1 MENYNFDEI
10 IDRRNT
16 NCEKY
21 DGRLHFFGKEDVL
34 PLWVADM
41 DFRTPGFITEAIQRR
56 AQHEIYGYTFR
67 PDSYNEAIVHWLK
80 IRHDWEI
87 QKEWIHFSP
96 GVVPALALSVMCFSG
111 PGDSVIVQPPV
122 YFPFFSAI
130 KNSDREIIE
139 NPLKLQNGRYC
150 MDYSDLE
157 KKIQADTKMLLLCNP
172 HNPGGM
178 AWTRDELQKIGEICL
193 DNNIIV
199 VSDEIH
205 SDLAFKGHKHIPF
218 ASVSEEFAMN
228 SITCM
233 APSKTFNV
241 AGLSTSFLVMP
252 NREIYDKYDNLM
264 QGTHLSGGNLF
275 GAVALETAYCNGAEW
290 VDRMMEYVQGNY
302 YFLERFL
309 DENIPRIVPM
319 KPEATYLVWLDF
331 SAFGMKDAE
340 INDRLV
346 QAGVGLN
353 RGIQFGR
360 QGKGFMRLNLG
371 CPRSVIKEAL
381 ERIKR
386 AFADYS

>member
-1 MENYNFDEI
+1 MKNYNFDEI
-10 IDRRNT
+10 VNRENT
-16 NCEKY
+16 NSVKY
-21 DGRLHFFGKEDVL
+21 DGRSHFFGNENVL

-41 DFRTPGFITEAIQRR
+41 DFKTPDFITEAVQLR

-67 PDSYNEAIVHWLK
+67 PDSYNDAIVHWLK
-80 IRHDWEI
+80 TRHHWEI

-96 GVVPALALSVMCFSG
+96 GVVPALALLVMSFTE

-130 KNSDREIIE
+130 KDNGREMIE
-139 NPLKLQNGRYC
+139 NPLKLENGRYY
-150 MDYSDLE
+150 MDFDDLE

-193 DNNIIV
+193 KNNIMI

-205 SDLAFKGHKHIPF
+205 SDLTFNGHRHIPF
-218 ASVSEEFAMN
+218 ASVSEAFAMN
-228 SITCM
+228 SVSCM

-241 AGLSTSFLVMP
+241 AGLSTSFLIIP
-252 NREIYDKYDNLM
+252 NKKIFDKYDHLM
-264 QGTHLSGGNLF
+264 KGTHLYGGNLF
-275 GAVALETAYCNGAEW
+275 GAVALEAAYYNGAEW
-290 VDRMMEYVQGNY
+290 VDQMMDYVQGNY

-309 DENIPRIVPM
+309 EENIPQVVPM

-331 SAFGMKDAE
+331 SACGLKDSE
-340 INDRLV
+340 INERLIK
-346 QAGVGLN
+346 AGVGLN

-381 ERIKR
+381 ERMKG
-386 AFADYS
+386 AFGG